1 MQSANRRLP
10 PLIAAGVL
18 LLVAGAAN
26 ASGTSR
32 EWLFQDEE
40 DLFLRG
46 CRLDRKCA
54 VARHAKLLDFR
65 RDHPEVY
72 PSFFT
77 VTDFSSNS

>member
-1 MQSANRRLP
+1 MQARRLP

-18 LLVAGAAN
+18 LLVAGAAS
-26 ASGTSR
+26 ASEPSR
-32 EWLFQDEE
+32 EWVFQDEE

-72 PSFFT
+72 RSVFA
-77 VTDFSSNS
+77 VSDFSSNS